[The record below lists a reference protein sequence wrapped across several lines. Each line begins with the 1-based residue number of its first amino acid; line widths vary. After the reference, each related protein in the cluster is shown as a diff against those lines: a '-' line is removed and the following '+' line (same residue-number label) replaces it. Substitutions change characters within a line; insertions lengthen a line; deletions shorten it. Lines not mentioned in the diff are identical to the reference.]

1 MGGGGGSRGVCVCV
15 CVWVGG
21 GEVRGVARDRETDK
35 INQIRRERASAR
47 ERDGSQAKKGAVH
60 E

>member
-15 CVWVGG
+15 CVGGG

-47 ERDGSQAKKGAVH
+47 ERDGSQAKKGAIH